1 MIVKNPWVGYL
12 ERSYASI
19 KASVL
24 TKLKTIAPEITDYSE
39 SNILVVIVSIF
50 AGIAEMLNYY
60 IDAMAREMFIATARK
75 WDSVVKLT
83 TLINYRIKGSISAS
97 VDLEF
102 TAVDTNGDPVA
113 LDPGNSI
120 ILPINTI
127 ITNSQ
132 GVSFITTRAGTIPQG
147 QFRTI
152 VPSRQQVIVPKFN
165 KTTSNGQANQQ
176 IALPTNYDDGTLY
189 VEVGGV
195 TWSYKEHLGHSK
207 TTDTHFCVV
216 VKEDGI
222 PYCTFGDNVNG
233 KVPTNGATIAWAY
246 RTTQG
251 IKGNLIADTIN
262 TLSGS
267 LTIPS
272 QSLTITEVTI
282 SNPEASTG
290 GLGVEDLERV
300 RQAAPLSLR
309 TLDRAVTWQDFVDIA
324 KLAPSV
330 NKAIVQFNCGK
341 IVVIYV
347 APVGGGIAS
356 SNLLQGVED
365 YVNTRKIIGLN
376 VDARAAGETFIGLEV
391 IATAKFRI
399 NTNLCYTDIKNAL
412 VDNYSADNSDI
423 NMLVRISDI
432 ISLIDNLEKV
442 DFLDLV
448 RIFAVPYPRPY
459 NHERQLDW
467 VLTVLDGSQGTP
479 VNYRVIYSTNKFR
492 VFIGGTI
499 LTLVYN
505 DTGYVDLDINIT
517 YTYENLFSVKFNA
530 IPTGVQN
537 GDRWDFVVN
546 PVNQDI
552 ILSDFTMPRIHPNF
566 NYIDLTVK
574 EQSF

>member
-12 ERSYASI
+12 ERSYATI

-24 TKLKTIAPEITDYSE
+24 DKLKTIAPEITDYSE

-60 IDAMAREMFIATARK
+60 IDAMARELFIATARK

-83 TLINYRIKGSISAS
+83 TLINYRIKSSISAS

-102 TAVDTNGDPVA
+102 MAVDGNGAPVS
-113 LDPGNSI
+113 LLQGNSI
-120 ILPINTI
+120 TIPANTPV
-127 ITNSQ
+127 TNSQ
-132 GVSFITTRAGTIPQG
+132 GVTFLTSRVAYISEGLYRVL
-147 QFRTI
+147 
-152 VPSRQQVIVPKFN
+152 VPSRQQVIIPKFT
-165 KTTSNGQANQQ
+165 KTTSNGAANQS
-176 IALPTNYDDGTLY
+176 IALPVGYDDGTLY

-195 TWSYKEHLGHSK
+195 TWTYKEHLGHSK
-207 TTDTHFCVV
+207 SIDTHYCVI

-222 PYCTFGDNVNG
+222 PYCTFGDGVNG

-246 RTTQG
+246 RTTSG
-251 IKGNLIADTIN
+251 TKGNLLQNTIT
-262 TLSGS
+262 TLGTS
-267 LTIPS
+267 LTIPT
-272 QSLTITEVTI
+272 QSPAISSVVVT
-282 SNPEASTG
+282 NPEDSTG
-290 GLGVEDLERV
+290 GLPVEDIERI

-309 TLDRAVTWQDFVDIA
+309 TLDRAVSYQDFIDIA

-341 IVVIYV
+341 MVVIYV
-347 APVGGGIAS
+347 APTGGGIAS

-365 YVNTRKIIGLN
+365 YVNPRKIIGLTI
-376 VDARAAGETFIGLEV
+376 DALAAGETFIGLDIV
-391 IATAKFRI
+391 ATAKFRV
-399 NTNLCYTDIKNAL
+399 NTNLCYTDIKNAF

-423 NMLVRISDI
+423 NMPIRISDI

-442 DFLDLV
+442 DFLELV
-448 RIFAVPYPRPY
+448 RIWAVPYPRPY

-467 VLTVLDGSQGTP
+467 VLTVLDGASVP
-479 VNYRVIYSTNKFR
+479 VTYRVIYSTNAFR

-499 LTLVYN
+499 LTLTSN
-505 DTGYVDLDINIT
+505 DTSYTNLSTGIV
-517 YTYENLFSVKFNA
+517 YTYENMFSIKFNS
-530 IPTGVQN
+530 IPTGAQN

-552 ILSDFTMPRIHPNF
+552 LLTDFTMPRIHPNF
-566 NYIDLTVK
+566 NYINLTVK